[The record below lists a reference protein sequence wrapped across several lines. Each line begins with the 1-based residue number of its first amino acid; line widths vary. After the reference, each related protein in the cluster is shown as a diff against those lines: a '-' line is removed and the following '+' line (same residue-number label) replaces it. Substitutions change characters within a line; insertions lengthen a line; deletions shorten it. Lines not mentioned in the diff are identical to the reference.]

1 MNAEVIAIGTEL
13 LLGQI
18 VNMNAPFIAQKL
30 ADAGHNLYY
39 QTVVGDND
47 KRLTAVFKQ
56 AQQRANLII
65 VTGGLGPTQDD
76 ITKETL
82 ARLLQRSLVKD
93 TVALAK
99 IQQHFEGH
107 QQAMASNNLRQA
119 DVIEG
124 ATILANKTGF
134 SPGMLIV
141 DHGITYVLMPGVP
154 REMKPMFENVI
165 AEHLTLKAT
174 QPITSRVLR
183 FYGIGEPQLADA
195 LDTLITSETNP
206 TLATYAGTYEV
217 TLRISAVSTP
227 SKRAA
232 VLLDEMEAEVQALVG
247 TFFYGYGEKGLETRV
262 IEQLKQKRLML
273 SAAESL
279 TAGLFQA
286 TIANHV
292 GVSPIFK
299 GGMVTYAT
307 SVKTDLLGV
316 DAALIERE
324 GVVSKGCAQAMAEQI
339 RILTQTDIGVSFTG
353 VAGPSAQDGH
363 PAGTVWLAIS
373 TKTETT
379 THLYHFTGDR
389 QSNRERAVK
398 QAFWLLNQRFS

>member
-18 VNMNAPFIAQKL
+18 VNTNAQFIAQKL

-56 AQQRANLII
+56 AQQRADLII

-99 IQQHFEGH
+99 IQQHFEGR
-107 QQAMASNNLRQA
+107 QQAMTSNNLRQA
-119 DVIEG
+119 DVLEG
-124 ATILANKTGF
+124 ATSLANKTGF
-134 SPGMLIV
+134 APGMLIV
-141 DHGITYVLMPGVP
+141 DKGITYVLMPGVP
-154 REMKPMFENVI
+154 REMKPMFEHVI
-165 AEHLTLKAT
+165 AEYLTRNAT

-183 FYGIGEPQLADA
+183 FYGIGESRLADV
-195 LDTLITSETNP
+195 LNTLITNQTNP

-217 TLRISAVSTP
+217 SLRISAVANPLKT
-227 SKRAA
+227 AA

-247 TFFYGYGEKGLETRV
+247 NFFYGYGETGLEARV
-262 IEQLKQKRLML
+262 IEQLKQKQLTL

-286 TIANHV
+286 TIANHA
-292 GVSPIFK
+292 GVSTIFK

-307 SVKTDLLGV
+307 SLKTDLLGV
-316 DAALIERE
+316 DAALIARE

-339 RILTQTDIGVSFTG
+339 RLRTQRISVLVSPVSLVQ
-353 VAGPSAQDGH
+353 VAKMDTQ
-363 PAGTVWLAIS
+363 L
-373 TKTETT
+373 
-379 THLYHFTGDR
+379 
-389 QSNRERAVK
+389 ERFGLLLVQK
-398 QAFWLLNQRFS
+398 QRRLLIYITSMATASLIVSGL